1 MIFTAAPYIFLS
13 VIRKEN
19 RMKPM
24 NDFTKSNNW
33 KNFKKKMETPA
44 EKGLYDYISLLER
57 QIVTLEQMIN
67 SMTIDKED
75 DRK

>member
-1 MIFTAAPYIFLS
+1 
-13 VIRKEN
+13 
-19 RMKPM
+19 MKVM
-24 NDFTKSNNW
+24 LDFTKSNNW

>member
-1 MIFTAAPYIFLS
+1 
-13 VIRKEN
+13 
-19 RMKPM
+19 MKVM

-44 EKGLYDYISLLER
+44 EKGLYDYIALLER
-57 QIVTLEQMIN
+57 QIMTLEEILNTFTM
-67 SMTIDKED
+67 DKED

>member
-1 MIFTAAPYIFLS
+1 
-13 VIRKEN
+13 
-19 RMKPM
+19 MKVM

-57 QIVTLEQMIN
+57 QIMTLEEMVN
-67 SMTIDKED
+67 ALTMDRED
-75 DRK
+75 DIK

>member
-1 MIFTAAPYIFLS
+1 
-13 VIRKEN
+13 
-19 RMKPM
+19 MKVM

-33 KNFKKKMETPA
+33 RNFKKKMETPA

-57 QIVTLEQMIN
+57 QIMTLEEMIN
-67 SMTIDKED
+67 TMVIDKED

>member
-1 MIFTAAPYIFLS
+1 
-13 VIRKEN
+13 
-19 RMKPM
+19 MKLM

-33 KNFKKKMETPA
+33 KNFKKKMETSA